1 MQGAYSLRDEII
13 AKGETQTAVFLKLFE
28 RLSKTWEKDIKIADG
43 GQWPENVSLQLANIV
58 LVYQISFLC
67 IIRFLFSE
75 LRIRFFFSGL
85 SDSFSLVY

>member
-43 GQWPENVSLQLANIV
+43 GQ
-58 LVYQISFLC
+58 
-67 IIRFLFSE
+67 
-75 LRIRFFFSGL
+75 
-85 SDSFSLVY
+85 